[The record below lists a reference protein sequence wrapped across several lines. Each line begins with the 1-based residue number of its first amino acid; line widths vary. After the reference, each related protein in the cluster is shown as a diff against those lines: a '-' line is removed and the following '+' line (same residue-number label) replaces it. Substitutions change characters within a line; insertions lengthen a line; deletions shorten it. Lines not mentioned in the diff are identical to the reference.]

1 MALPELLADLRA
13 DVGFMSNV
21 MAWRTLPARPAR
33 YAPFPAALHPV
44 LQETLTQRGI
54 AQLYTH
60 QAQAVEQA
68 LAGQHVV
75 VVTPTASGKTLCYNL
90 PVLHSLLTDP
100 TARALYLFPTKALAH
115 DQLAELTAWQHEL
128 SQSLNRS
135 TERSRRSL
143 SISSY
148 DGDTPAATR
157 ARTRRQSRLLL
168 SNPDMLH
175 TGILPY
181 HTNWEDFFT
190 NLRYVVLDE
199 LHTYRGV
206 FGSHVANVLRRL
218 QRICAFYGSR
228 PQFIGASA
236 TIANPQQLAE
246 RLIEQPVVLVNDNGA
261 PSGEKQIIL
270 YNPPLYDAERGLRR
284 SAILEAQE
292 LATRCLRA
300 GLQTILFGRSRL
312 TTEVLLSYLHDRV
325 TRWQGDTVADDNLKS
340 AIRGYRGGYLPTA
353 RRAIEA
359 GLRSGEVRGV
369 VATNA
374 LELGIDIGGLQAAV
388 LCGYPGTI
396 ASVRQQMGRAGRTS
410 EGALAILVATG
421 GVLDQYVI
429 QHPDFLF
436 ERSPEHALVN
446 PDNLML
452 LVDQLRCAAFEL
464 PFGPDDGFGA
474 SPIAVDALQLLAEGG
489 EVRLHQGRFFWSGE
503 SYPARQISLRNA
515 GSDTVAVQVQEGGRD
530 ALGGR
535 GVGIE
540 GLDVIFENA
549 PPARGDVDEPS
560 ATRIIGQIDHASAPL
575 LLYNGAIYLQEGQ
588 SYRVDRLDL
597 ANNLATVTPVQVD
610 YYTEVTT
617 ETEIQVLQAAEVRSA
632 SGAMVAYGDLQVS
645 SQVVGFR
652 RIKRFTHENLGVFPL
667 DYEPQLLETSGYWF
681 SLLPATQQ
689 RLAQQGQ
696 WFDSLNDYGPNWQ
709 EQRQRVRT
717 RDHYRCTQCG
727 SHEPPGRQHD
737 VHHLV
742 PFRTFG
748 YVAGFNEH
756 YREANR
762 LENLVLVCRT
772 CHRRLESGVR
782 TRTGLDGLAYA
793 LTNIAPLHLMCDPQD
808 LGVHVVRSEGI
819 GETGDRRHETGD
831 TRQGDK
837 AAEVDHASRITSH
850 ESRTNQPTIYLYERI
865 TAGLGFSARLFELHE
880 ELLAAAL
887 ALVRGCSCR
896 HGCPACVGPVLENE
910 LAQLE
915 TKQLTVALLE
925 VLTDADSGGAD
936 F

>member
-13 DVGFMSNV
+13 DIGFMSNV

-33 YAPFPAALHPV
+33 YAPFPTALHPV

-54 AQLYTH
+54 GQLYTH
-60 QAQAVEQA
+60 QAAAVEQA
-68 LAGQHVV
+68 LSGQHIV

-90 PVLHSLLTDP
+90 PVLHTLLTDP

-115 DQLAELTAWQHEL
+115 DQLAELHRWQHEL
-128 SQSLNRS
+128 THWRGAPAVRSPHLSISPSLH
-135 TERSRRSL
+135 L

-148 DGDTPAATR
+148 DGDTPAAQR
-157 ARTRRQSRLLL
+157 AHIRRQSRLIL

-181 HTNWEDFFT
+181 HTNWEDFFA

-246 RLIEQPVVLVNDNGA
+246 RLIEQPVTLIHDNGA

-284 SAILEAQE
+284 SSILEAQE

-312 TTEVLLSYLHDRV
+312 TTEVLLSYLQDRV
-325 TRWQGDTVADDNLKS
+325 TGRSASSAEPWQGDKVTGDDSNPKS
-340 AIRGYRGGYLPTA
+340 AIRGYRGGYLPTE

-359 GLRSGEVRGV
+359 GLRSGTVRGV

-396 ASVRQQMGRAGRTS
+396 ASVWQQMGRAGRAR

-436 ERSPEHALVN
+436 ERSPEHALIN

-464 PFGPDDGFGA
+464 PFGPHDHFGA
-474 SPIAVDALQLLAEGG
+474 SPIAADALQSLAADG
-489 EVRLHQGRFFWSGE
+489 EVRLHGGRFFWSGE
-503 SYPARQISLRNA
+503 SYPARRISLRNA
-515 GSDTVAVQVQEGGRD
+515 GSDTVAIQVQEVGSREIGR
-530 ALGGR
+530 R

-540 GLDVIFENA
+540 GVDVIFENA
-549 PPARGDVDEPS
+549 PPARGDVDES
-560 ATRIIGQIDHASAPL
+560 RTARIIGQIDQGSAPL
-575 LLYNGAIYLQEGQ
+575 LLHSGAIYLHEGQ
-588 SYRVDRLDL
+588 SYQVDRLDL
-597 ANNLATVTPVQVD
+597 ASNLATVTSVQVD

-617 ETEIQVLQAAEVRSA
+617 ETEIQVLQEAEARSA
-632 SGAMVAYGDLQVS
+632 PGATVAHGDLQVS

-667 DYEPQLLETSGYWF
+667 EYEPQLLETSGYW
-681 SLLPATQQ
+681 
-689 RLAQQGQ
+689 
-696 WFDSLNDYGPNWQ
+696 
-709 EQRQRVRT
+709 
-717 RDHYRCTQCG
+717 
-727 SHEPPGRQHD
+727 
-737 VHHLV
+737 
-742 PFRTFG
+742 
-748 YVAGFNEH
+748 
-756 YREANR
+756 
-762 LENLVLVCRT
+762 
-772 CHRRLESGVR
+772 
-782 TRTGLDGLAYA
+782 
-793 LTNIAPLHLMCDPQD
+793 
-808 LGVHVVRSEGI
+808 
-819 GETGDRRHETGD
+819 
-831 TRQGDK
+831 
-837 AAEVDHASRITSH
+837 
-850 ESRTNQPTIYLYERI
+850 
-865 TAGLGFSARLFELHE
+865 
-880 ELLAAAL
+880 
-887 ALVRGCSCR
+887 
-896 HGCPACVGPVLENE
+896 
-910 LAQLE
+910 
-915 TKQLTVALLE
+915 
-925 VLTDADSGGAD
+925 
-936 F
+936 